1 VKNYLEYIGSIRD
14 YDYKRQTKK
23 TDFLM
28 IDNMLLESLY
38 LMKLSGPEFK
48 TMIYLIRRTHGE
60 TGMNKKGDWL
70 LHTIKS
76 QRDVAR
82 FTGQNQSQISKAIMA
97 LGKLNLLEIVS
108 SDKPGIMIRLNMRLD
123 KWASDDVKAHVT
135 KWIETDIKRREDT
148 KKRKLQKEADKQ
160 AKAEKKR
167 LENLGQN
174 NLVSIT
180 DSAERANVTRGE
192 NKLSEEDKALLADLA
207 EI

>member
-1 VKNYLEYIGSIRD
+1 
-14 YDYKRQTKK
+14 
-23 TDFLM
+23 M
-28 IDNMLLESLY
+28 IDNMLLECLY

-76 QRDVAR
+76 QREVAR
-82 FTGQNQSQISKAIMA
+82 FTGQNQSQISKAITA
-97 LGKLNLLEIVS
+97 LDELNLLEVVS
-108 SDKPGIMIRLNMRLD
+108 SDNSGIKIRLNMQFD
-123 KWASDDVKAHVT
+123 EWASDDVKAHVT
-135 KWIETDIKRREDT
+135 KWIETDIKRREDR

-167 LENLGQN
+167 LENLGQS

-180 DSAERANVTRGE
+180 DSANTPKVTRGE
-192 NKLSEEDKALLADLA
+192 NRLSEEDEALFAELA
-207 EI
+207 EM